1 MKSYKPGVTI
11 SDLGGNA
18 VNEVI
23 GGVFLKVCK
32 LTSVIHLCPSHHLCL
47 ETRYC
52 SLKSLLLYP
61 VHYPTWSQYNM
72 LSIENENELSTNFCI
87 LLDKHWHFQVASRVT
102 EGGACRKGGEKI
114 GSSHIYILDEFH
126 NHHLSCCFVLGQVEK
141 CK

>member
-1 MKSYKPGVTI
+1 M
-11 SDLGGNA
+11 
-18 VNEVI
+18 NEVI

-61 VHYPTWSQYNM
+61 VHHPTWAQYNM

-87 LLDKHWHFQVASRVT
+87 LLDKHWHFQVASRVAE
-102 EGGACRKGGEKI
+102 EGARAGKEEKRWAALTFTSWANFI
-114 GSSHIYILDEFH
+114 ATTSAVVLCLAKWRNVSEEKPEYL
-126 NHHLSCCFVLGQVEK
+126 LSTYK
-141 CK
+141 